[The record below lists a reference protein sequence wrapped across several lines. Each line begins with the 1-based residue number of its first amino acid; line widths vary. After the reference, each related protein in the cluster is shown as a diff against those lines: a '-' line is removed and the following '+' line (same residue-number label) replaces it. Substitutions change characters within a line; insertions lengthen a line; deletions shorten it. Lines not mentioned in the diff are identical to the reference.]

1 MIFETTPEQQAML
14 RSIVNDMVR
23 EGVDPLLCFEAA
35 GLAISDQGVF
45 DLMFLWLKSVD
56 QDERKNIVED
66 IKKSISD
73 YFLNFS
79 KKRVEPAKSF
89 AKTESRLHSLSSEE
103 LQEMSGDIVK
113 ILSRLSTN
121 PPGAG
126 KVTLADICSLSLHL
140 LHKVSVDNKRRKEY
154 DNTVR
159 TAVRKER
166 HEPITTEKRLYA
178 VTTIDYRGERTP
190 VVCDN
195 FEDACEYVESNSL
208 DLWENSYML
217 AVIEPHKPNH
227 PYMHG
232 LAKEEME
239 GFWYRW
245 NLDEGRYEPIEKP
258 KAYEGTICFGIG

>member
-1 MIFETTPEQQAML
+1 MIFETTPEQRAML

-23 EGVDPLLCFEAA
+23 EGVDPLLCFVV
-35 GLAISDQGVF
+35 GNLACADQGVF
-45 DLMFLWLKSVD
+45 DLMLLWLKTD
-56 QDERKNIVED
+56 NPNERKEIVED
-66 IKKSISD
+66 IEKSMND
-73 YFLNFS
+73 YSLNT
-79 KKRVEPAKSF
+79 KTF
-89 AKTESRLHSLSSEE
+89 AKTESRLRSLSSEE

-113 ILSRLSTN
+113 ILSRLSPN

-140 LHKVSVDNKRRKEY
+140 LRKVSVDNERRKEY
-154 DNTVR
+154 DDIVR